1 MNGVIG
7 ENVFPSEWHG
17 TDYYT
22 TLGVGQS
29 ATATEI
35 KAEYRWLAKKFHP
48 DFNPGDTKA
57 HERFLKIQQ
66 AYETLSDGEKRKRYD
81 DFLKGGRLPEPS
93 AQGRQASEHQTST
106 DESPLPA
113 ETKDTSWRIWAGIT
127 AGVVLLVLV
136 SIIAPS
142 ISSAPAS
149 RQQPAS
155 SQTTSTPAPTVVP
168 SRYSPDDVEAC
179 RNYLDWR
186 VDFGGVAT
194 PTSPSE
200 LRSVLNRMELDISS
214 FFYLA
219 DDFEL
224 VEISNSARR
233 AAGIAAAVVEGADDA
248 TWSMVTTG
256 FEDALGRLSAVCG
269 TVK

>member
-1 MNGVIG
+1 M
-7 ENVFPSEWHG
+7 FPSEWHG

-22 TLGVGQS
+22 TLGVDQS
-29 ATATEI
+29 ATAKEI

-66 AYETLSDGEKRKRYD
+66 AYETLSDEERRKRYD
-81 DFLKGGRLPEPS
+81 DFLKGERHPAPPT
-93 AQGRQASEHQTST
+93 QDRQSSEHQTST
-106 DESPLPA
+106 DESPLSA

-127 AGVVLLVLV
+127 AGVALLFLV
-136 SIIAPS
+136 GIIAGVTSGAPS
-142 ISSAPAS
+142 PPPEVAS
-149 RQQPAS
+149 RQA
-155 SQTTSTPAPTVVP
+155 TSTPPPPVIP
-168 SRYSPDDVEAC
+168 SRYSADDVEAC

-200 LRSVLNRMELDISS
+200 LRSALNRMELDISS

-224 VEISNSARR
+224 VEISNSAKR